1 MITHE
6 TQTQTQTQTPQPE
19 PGPLDILVGAWSLEA
34 LFPNMPTGRGRATFE
49 WASGG
54 AFLVQTVE
62 LLVDRTLV
70 PHDVAP
76 DSIAIIGAAAD
87 ANAYVQHYFD
97 ARGVARLYQ
106 MTLHAR
112 TWTLTRTAAD
122 FTPLDF
128 SQRYTGAIS
137 DDGRTITGYWESAP
151 NDSDWRKDFDLV
163 YRRDIDRMVP
173 EIGQL
178 GSTQHGGEDV

>member
-6 TQTQTQTQTPQPE
+6 TQIQTPRPE
-19 PGPLDILVGAWSLEA
+19 PGPLDILVGAWSIE
-34 LFPNMPTGRGRATFE
+34 
-49 WASGG
+49 
-54 AFLVQTVE
+54 
-62 LLVDRTLV
+62 
-70 PHDVAP
+70 
-76 DSIAIIGAAAD
+76 
-87 ANAYVQHYFD
+87 
-97 ARGVARLYQ
+97 
-106 MTLHAR
+106 
-112 TWTLTRTAAD
+112 TLTRTAAD

-128 SQRYTGAIS
+128 SRRYTGAIS